1 MFTKNESVVVKRN
14 SGSTHSGRVVKQI
27 DDDHYRVAYIHNGS
41 VLFGE
46 FHNSRI
52 TSFNGEMF
60 MVIE

>member
-1 MFTKNESVVVKRN
+1 MFNKNESVVVKRN

-52 TSFNGEMF
+52 TSFN
-60 MVIE
+60 